1 MTSQSSYVH
10 ERLYAEGLGQHIG
23 CFLKLLSRHLPV
35 SWTHHRPAAHSQ
47 LLVAYEYMGVR
58 EPPNLDFVQ
67 PPLCVCWH
75 PDGDKEGLVPL
86 SFDSLSDI
94 HTPQQRGKMQTHIWT
109 VDSTIPKPKNN
120 IHKTCHYWTCIDI
133 FLIIASKQLSTI
145 TIYLALTLNWIL

>member
-1 MTSQSSYVH
+1 MQLKS
-10 ERLYAEGLGQHIG
+10 LAEGLSAH
-23 CFLKLLSRHLPV
+23 LTHLELSHTTPPSPPPPLPV

-47 LLVAYEYMGVR
+47 LPVAYEYMGVR
-58 EPPNLDFVQ
+58 DPPNLDFVQ

-120 IHKTCHYWTCIDI
+120 IHKTCHY
-133 FLIIASKQLSTI
+133 
-145 TIYLALTLNWIL
+145 